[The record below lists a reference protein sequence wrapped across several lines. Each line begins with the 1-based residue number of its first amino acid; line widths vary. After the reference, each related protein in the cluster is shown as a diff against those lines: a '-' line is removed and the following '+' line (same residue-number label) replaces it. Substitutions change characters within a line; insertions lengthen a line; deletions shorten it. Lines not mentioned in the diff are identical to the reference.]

1 METTVLFPKS
11 SSIACET
18 TSWKTRSTFGG
29 WKFSIKIS
37 RSLWVSGYVINHSIW
52 KAHVSCKQ
60 WDEKMIKMWRCKL
73 VSPSATHFQKTPRP
87 SIQETLSG
95 HGLHKSHLESNGDLH
110 RPSRQSIQAVL
121 HHSPHGCFKSSGTRE
136 EKELQTVN
144 AKDLPRIQKDWIFFT
159 WYFMRFEFY
168 RKYLPSI
175 LGNPWVHMPVITPY
189 FRKGGY
195 VGR

>member
-1 METTVLFPKS
+1 MDES
-11 SSIACET
+11 SHPQNQQIIV
-18 TSWKTRSTFGG
+18 GD
-29 WKFSIKIS
+29 
-37 RSLWVSGYVINHSIW
+37 SGYVINLSIR

-60 WDEKMIKMWRCKL
+60 WDEKMWGCKL

-95 HGLHKSHLESNGDLH
+95 HGLHKSHLESNGNLR
-110 RPSRQSIQAVL
+110 RPSRPSIQAVL

-144 AKDLPRIQKDWIFFT
+144 AKDLPRIQKDWISFT
-159 WYFMRFEFY
+159 WYFIRFEFY
-168 RKYLPSI
+168 RKYLPST
-175 LGNPWVHMPVITPY
+175 LANPWVHMPLITPY